1 MVLSNHKSIAC
12 LYLHQPDFDIIHHVI
27 YGVTFFIQGHS
38 SKNLEWCWPSGAA
51 VVLGEDHQ
59 RNTIMTVQA
68 VFSHVF
74 SFPFLLV
81 DQFFCPVIRFTPV
94 RNAVF

>member
-1 MVLSNHKSIAC
+1 M
-12 LYLHQPDFDIIHHVI
+12 YLHQPDYDIIRHVI
-27 YGVTFFIQGHS
+27 YRVMFFKQDHS

>member
-1 MVLSNHKSIAC
+1 MIAGYLLPEHLFAIEVVLSYHKSIAC

-59 RNTIMTVQA
+59 RI
-68 VFSHVF
+68 
-74 SFPFLLV
+74 L
-81 DQFFCPVIRFTPV
+81 
-94 RNAVF
+94 